1 MASLTRSD
9 EVGSL
14 QSAGCRGLKEQQ
26 GSEILDVLPMG
37 GGSSLNTDGRAE
49 WVGDGSQNSLPPTS
63 VFDGQPR
70 CEPLQEGLGRDIS

>member
-1 MASLTRSD
+1 MGIRCVIQMCGQTKAVASLTRSD

-37 GGSSLNTDGRAE
+37 GGVFLKYRWESG
-49 WVGDGSQNSLPPTS
+49 VGGGWLSKFITPH
-63 VFDGQPR
+63 V
-70 CEPLQEGLGRDIS
+70 CV